1 MVENNRILVVDDEVS
16 IQKIF
21 KRILSPPLKTDVL
34 SQGAVLFDETHEQ
47 PDEPIHKRFEL
58 TLADCGP
65 NGIKAVEETMVKKQ
79 PFALAFIDLGL
90 EGIDGVQTAR
100 QIWEADPNLKI
111 VFSTG
116 SVNFDPENI
125 YRATGRNDFFHLK
138 KPFSIKEVK
147 EIAQTLTQQW
157 ADDQKRRED
166 QHV

>member
-1 MVENNRILVVDDEVS
+1 MVENNRILVVDDEIS

-21 KRILSPPLKTDVL
+21 QRILSPPLKTDVL
-34 SQGAVLFDETHEQ
+34 SQGAVLFGEMPEQ
-47 PDEPIHKRFEL
+47 PESPIQTRFEL

-65 NGIKAVEETMVKKQ
+65 DGIKAVEAAMMNNR
-79 PFALAFIDLGL
+79 PFSLAFIDLGL
-90 EGIDGVQTAR
+90 EGIDGVETAR
-100 QIWEADPNLKI
+100 QIWEADPNIKI
-111 VFSTG
+111 VFATG

-157 ADDQKRRED
+157 ADEQKGREN
-166 QHV
+166 QNV